1 MEWTELLYGMDR
13 AIVLKTIEIDRRLEE
28 HNKLREEVMTDREL
42 FLRREAFK
50 MHEKTSNDWRDS
62 VNTMLTKLMTKYE
75 SRMSIANW
83 IAVVAVL
90 LTFINL
96 IVLVAHFY
104 EQ

>member
-1 MEWTELLYGMDR
+1 
-13 AIVLKTIEIDRRLEE
+13 
-28 HNKLREEVMTDREL
+28 
-42 FLRREAFK
+42 